1 MSPTSRAREWSSVA
15 VALVLVGG
23 CYSSHRRAEAV
34 ERDGGVVDAPVSDA
48 PFDAGAL
55 PSCDELFARTPDV
68 VNDTPYV
75 DATCTETTLPLQRSY
90 LEIWAPGGAAIRRS
104 CYVVTRAYSTSG
116 WAVGAR
122 LSADGPGVQL
132 RVAGPSLDPD
142 DERVLWEV
150 RAFDAAGRV
159 IAGRAESLR
168 IGRATPT
175 AYGARVLGLAS
186 VVPSLWASEGQVN
199 AGLYG
204 HPTFDARSL
213 RLATLGATWLTD
225 SPRPTFSWV
234 FPDEQ
239 VRSLE
244 VPGVTSAAHVVEWL
258 DADGEHWRL
267 IEGQRMVAIRGPV
280 PDGGPLVLEG
290 TTTLADLPDA
300 HEVALDGTRLLIQDG
315 TNLYAFDARDGTPL
329 GVVASDVAFLLPT
342 GALHTDMR
350 LEVLGTAG
358 EDRQFTLDDF
368 RLASGLI
375 GYAGDGLLVGR
386 LGVIGSVDLPGPR
399 FASYES
405 AGIPGDV
412 WARSPVTTNASA
424 DVLYTGADGADRA
437 QRLSIS
443 FRGCD

>member
-1 MSPTSRAREWSSVA
+1 MA

-75 DATCTETTLPLQRSY
+75 DATCTETTLPLQHSY

-150 RAFDAAGRV
+150 RAFDAAGR
-159 IAGRAESLR
+159 AESLR

-186 VVPSLWASEGQVN
+186 MVPSLWASEGQVN

-213 RLATLGATWLTD
+213 RVSSLGATWLTD

-244 VPGVTSAAHVVEWL
+244 VPSATRGALVVDWTDAAGIHWSVVDGNQLLSLHAPASETGTLTL
-258 DADGEHWRL
+258 DATTTLEGLVSAQRLALDGDRL
-267 IEGQRMVAIRGPV
+267 LAQESATVLVFAALDGRPLGAFASDVLYLFSTAALHRDLRLESLDRALGDLRFA
-280 PDGGPLVLEG
+280 PDDFRSIGGPL
-290 TTTLADLPDA
+290 
-300 HEVALDGTRLLIQDG
+300 
-315 TNLYAFDARDGTPL
+315 
-329 GVVASDVAFLLPT
+329 
-342 GALHTDMR
+342 
-350 LEVLGTAG
+350 
-358 EDRQFTLDDF
+358 
-368 RLASGLI
+368 
-375 GYAGDGLLVGR
+375 GYVGDGLLVGQR
-386 LGVIGSVDLPGPR
+386 GVAGSDDLPGPR
-399 FASYES
+399 FASFENL
-405 AGIPGDV
+405 GISGPV
-412 WARSPVTTNASA
+412 WGGSPVTTNAHA
-424 DVLYTGADGADRA
+424 DVLYTGPDGADRA
-437 QRLSIS
+437 QRLSLS